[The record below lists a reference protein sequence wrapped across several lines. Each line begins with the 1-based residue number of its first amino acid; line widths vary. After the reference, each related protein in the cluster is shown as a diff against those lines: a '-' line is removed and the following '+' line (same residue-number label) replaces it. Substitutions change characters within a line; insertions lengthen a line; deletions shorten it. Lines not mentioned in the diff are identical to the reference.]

1 MGEIDMARSQ
11 NGWQVV
17 FNTPEARKRLD
28 TAPLLRNITVPN
40 GVLAGDVAVIFR
52 WLAEQYDR
60 RVERLIPGWCWGWFV
75 KVIEGSEVISNHAS
89 GTAVDFNA
97 PANPMGTGTTKRSL
111 TAEQIDECHA
121 IEEESGG
128 VLRWGGDFSRNDP
141 MHWEIVKS
149 PAEAKI
155 FAAKIKREQADMA
168 DSDWRKDD
176 INPDPNVS
184 TSAGGAAWTVLN
196 RTSVL
201 NTLPGQIAGLQRSLA
216 EAVADDADD
225 MDALSATL
233 IAMDAKLN
241 TILALLTAAPTGEQ
255 VGT

>member
-1 MGEIDMARSQ
+1 MARSQ

-17 FNTPEARKRLD
+17 FNTPDQRRKLD
-28 TAPLLRNITVPN
+28 MAPLLRNITVPN
-40 GVLAGDVAVIFR
+40 GVLAGDVAVVFR

-75 KVIEGSEVISNHAS
+75 KVIEGSDVVSNHAS

-111 TAEQIDECHA
+111 TAEQIDECHK
-121 IEEESGG
+121 IEQESGG

-155 FAAKIKREQADMA
+155 FAAKIKREQENMT
-168 DSDWRKDD
+168 DSDWRKSD
-176 INPDPNVS
+176 INPDPDVA
-184 TSAGGAAWTVLN
+184 TTAGGAAWMVLN
-196 RTSVL
+196 RTAAL
-201 NTLPGQIAGLQRSLA
+201 NTLPGQIAGLQRSLS
-216 EAVADDADD
+216 EAVEDADDD

-233 IAMDAKLN
+233 ITIDAKLN
-241 TILALLTAAPTGEQ
+241 AVLALLAPAPTGEQ